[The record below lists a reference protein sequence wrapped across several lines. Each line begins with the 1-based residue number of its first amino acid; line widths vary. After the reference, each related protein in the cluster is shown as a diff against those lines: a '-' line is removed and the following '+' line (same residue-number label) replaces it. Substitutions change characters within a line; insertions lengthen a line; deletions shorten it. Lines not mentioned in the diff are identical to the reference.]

1 MSLGDNLNIVST
13 LTDRMWQC
21 QEAADLCGAIVSV
34 LSNVEGLRDQL
45 RTMKMQLNDL
55 RRQGEKHEF
64 VFNQFVQSSD
74 WRLFAKDGDD
84 NELVKNK
91 KESDTNFDDLLSDAN
106 TNCAQWLNELQQLR
120 DGIETYTI
128 KIQTLE
134 QEKQRIQEQFEKA
147 EDSRHE
153 LEVVIESLNECIADV
168 RKEKKDLEVIIEKT
182 KDENQSASLYDQQ
195 QQTLQQQE
203 VVELQ
208 QQLKNVRNEFE
219 RYRVRSHTA
228 LKKME
233 KRAELLNGMRREN
246 EVLIKQVEKSSEERE
261 QADAARRTSKM
272 HLNQVQETLEMMQ
285 VEFNQFAVEK
295 SCIIAELKEETQRL
309 IVEKERLSSKNAEL
323 TIKIE
328 ELMAQKQ
335 QMEDESKRVKEA
347 ERTALQTRLNAATA
361 AIQTATDDLQTA
373 RDALEVSK
381 VECDKRRRRIEALE
395 QQLKASYNALPS
407 EENAHSIASTD
418 VPSADSKIVVGNA
431 KE

>member
-1 MSLGDNLNIVST
+1 MTTVLMSLGDNLNIVST

-84 NELVKNK
+84 NEL
-91 KESDTNFDDLLSDAN
+91 
-106 TNCAQWLNELQQLR
+106 LNELQQLR

-335 QMEDESKRVKEA
+335 QMEDESKRVKVA

>member
-1 MSLGDNLNIVST
+1 MTTVLMSLGDNLNIVST

-134 QEKQRIQEQFEKA
+134 QENSAYKNNLRKQKIQ
-147 EDSRHE
+147 DTSW
-153 LEVVIESLNECIADV
+153 

>member
-1 MSLGDNLNIVST
+1 MTTVLMSLGDNLNIVST

-134 QEKQRIQEQFEKA
+134 QENSAYKNNLRKQKIQ
-147 EDSRHE
+147 DTSW
-153 LEVVIESLNECIADV
+153 

-309 IVEKERLSSKNAEL
+309 I
-323 TIKIE
+323 
-328 ELMAQKQ
+328 
-335 QMEDESKRVKEA
+335 QMEDESKRVKVA